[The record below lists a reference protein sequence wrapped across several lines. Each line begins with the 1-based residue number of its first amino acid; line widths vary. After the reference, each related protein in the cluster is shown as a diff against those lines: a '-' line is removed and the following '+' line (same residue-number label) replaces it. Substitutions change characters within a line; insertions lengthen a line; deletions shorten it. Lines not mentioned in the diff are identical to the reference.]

1 MREQVSVHAGPRA
14 RGARHGRVC
23 DSAHPGA
30 GAFLPAAA
38 WLYLRLFSSCV
49 NTLPNKW
56 RALVNDCR

>member
-1 MREQVSVHAGPRA
+1 MQ
-14 RGARHGRVC
+14 GRVC
-23 DSAHPGA
+23 DRGHPGT

-49 NTLPNKW
+49 NTLLNKR